1 MSTRAERIRAA
12 VIAYAAGDAF
22 GVAYE
27 FEPRVNSV
35 PNELLGKADWPAGG
49 VSDDTLLSLM
59 TIETMNQPNADAAA
73 ADFLKRLREAAPT
86 LRGLGPTTRAALGL
100 PVQPEY
106 ANQVGNTNGGM
117 MRTAL
122 IGLAFANKEERHAWV
137 EASCRATHREHPA
150 VDAALRMADLC
161 AAVLADPKVLD
172 SVKPS
177 DDFKVGNSGVGLDP
191 FETLNAVLVSAGG
204 ASGTWQA
211 FERACLLGGDTDTVC
226 ALAGAL
232 VALAHPES
240 LAELPWL
247 AQVAWHEIPE
257 LDACINL
264 LVEQYIGY
272 GE

>member
-12 VIAYAAGDAF
+12 VMAYAAGDAF

-27 FEPRVNSV
+27 FEPRVTSV
-35 PNELLGKADWPAGG
+35 PNELLGKDDWPAGG

-59 TIETMNQPNADAAA
+59 TIETLNQPNADSAA
-73 ADFLKRLREAAPT
+73 ADFLKRLRDAAPT

-106 ANQVGNTNGGM
+106 ADQVGNTNGGM

-122 IGLAFANKEERHAWV
+122 LGLAFADKEERHAWV
-137 EASCRATHREHPA
+137 EASCRATHGAQPA
-150 VDAALRMADLC
+150 VDAALQMADLY
-161 AAVLADPKVLD
+161 AAVLADPNALN
-172 SVKPS
+172 SVWAS
-177 DDFKVGNSGVGLDP
+177 ADFEVGETGVGLDP
-191 FETLNAVLVSAGG
+191 LETLNAVLASAGN
-204 ASGTWQA
+204 ASGVWQA
-211 FERACLLGGDTDTVC
+211 IERACLLGGDTDTVC

-247 AQVAWHEIPE
+247 AQVAWHEIPQ
-257 LDACINL
+257 LDACIEL
-264 LVEQYIGY
+264 LSKRFSLPNF
-272 GE
+272 

>member
-1 MSTRAERIRAA
+1 MVSAAERIRAA

-27 FEPRVNSV
+27 FEPPVAEI
-35 PNELLGKADWPAGG
+35 PNQLLGKADWPAGG

-59 TIETMNQPNADAAA
+59 TIQTLDAGDPAAGA
-73 ADFLKRLREAAPT
+73 ADFLRRLREAAPQ

-122 IGLAFANKEERHAWV
+122 LGLAFSNAAERRAWV
-137 EASCRATHREHPA
+137 EASCRATHQGEAA
-150 VDAALRMADLC
+150 VKSALTMADLF
-161 AAVLADPKVLD
+161 AEVLDDPSALNRIAADPPKV
-172 SVKPS
+172 P
-177 DDFKVGNSGVGLDP
+177 VGLDP
-191 FETLNAVLVSAGG
+191 KETFNAVLAAAYRADSV
-204 ASGTWQA
+204 WVA

-232 VALAHPES
+232 VALAWPES
-240 LAELPWL
+240 LDELRWL
-247 AQVAWHEIPE
+247 PEVNWHEIPQ
-257 LDACINL
+257 LDDCIAA
-264 LVEQYIGY
+264 LVARHS
-272 GE
+272 

>member
-27 FEPRVNSV
+27 FEPRVGSV
-35 PNELLGKADWPAGG
+35 PNELLGKNDWPAGG

-59 TIETMNQPNADAAA
+59 TIETLNKPGADTAA
-73 ADFLKRLREAAPT
+73 ADFLKRLHEAAPT

-106 ANQVGNTNGGM
+106 AHQVGNTNGGM

-122 IGLAFANKEERHAWV
+122 LGLAFPIKEERHEWV
-137 EASCRATHREHPA
+137 EASCRATHKANPA
-150 VDAALRMADLC
+150 VEAALRMADLY
-161 AAVLADPKVLD
+161 AEVLADPSALHLIAA
-172 SVKPS
+172 SE
-177 DDFKVGNSGVGLDP
+177 DFAVGEAGVGLDP
-191 FETLNAVLVSAGG
+191 LETLNAVLASAGN
-204 ASGTWQA
+204 ASTVWRA

-232 VALAHPES
+232 VALAHPDSIKE
-240 LAELPWL
+240 LAWLP
-247 AQVAWHEIPE
+247 QVAWHEIPQ
-257 LDACINL
+257 LDACIET
-264 LVEQYIGY
+264 LVSRNI
-272 GE
+272 